1 MSPRSGAPHIAHYDF
16 SPLTAMTPESIPL
29 GRKTRPVW
37 LASAAQAGRP
47 RLAGAWGSLR
57 QAPAPKAAYGE
68 PAQAYVCAIV
78 CVLLFR
84 RRPALLLGRH
94 GPGAA
99 RPDALLPPGR
109 QAETCQRQNAREGP
123 KHSACHFCLHEV
135 SGVCVCLVFFW
146 PLENGRKKSNGRRA
160 PL

>member
-37 LASAAQAGRP
+37 LASADQADWP
-47 RLAGAWGSLR
+47 WLAGAWGSLR

-68 PAQAYVCAIV
+68 PTGIRLRHCL
-78 CVLLFR
+78 CVALSTHG
-84 RRPALLLGRH
+84 RPALLLGRH

-109 QAETCQRQNAREGP
+109 QAETRQRQNAREGP

-135 SGVCVCLVFFW
+135 SGVCVCLVLALW
-146 PLENGRKKSNGRRA
+146 KMGGKNGRNEGA
-160 PL
+160 L